1 MHILPAP
8 RVNGLHG
15 INELRGMKDDAWG
28 IALLGIHAQ
37 LQGLQSA
44 LQQLLPAAF
53 LAFSLADNC
62 FGTTI
67 WTTF

>member
-1 MHILPAP
+1 
-8 RVNGLHG
+8 
-15 INELRGMKDDAWG
+15 MKDDAWG

-67 WTTF
+67 WTSF